1 MDREIYLDNAAT
13 TKPDEKVI
21 EAVARAMRDSYGN
34 PSSLH
39 KKGIEAEG
47 IFRESSEVIAKS
59 LKVKPGEIIFNSGG
73 TESNNSAIIGTALAY
88 KRTGMHIVT
97 TELEHPS
104 VTSVTEYLK
113 QLGFDVTYI
122 APDNTGRID
131 PDTLKKAIR
140 PDTTLVSVMTVNNE
154 IGTIQD
160 IASLAKAAKEANP
173 DIRFHTDAVQAYG
186 KLRLT
191 PEKWSVDMMSVS
203 GHKLHG
209 PKGVGFLYMPDT
221 GKTHP
226 YIHGG
231 GQQKNRRSGTEN
243 IPGIAGLGAA
253 ARLANDGIDEH
264 LKKAA
269 DQKRLFLESISDIEN
284 VVIQGVSEN
293 FSNDRKITEEEI
305 KRSTDTTC
313 YSPYIISV
321 GVKDVKS
328 EVLLHA
334 LEEEGIYVSSGSAC
348 SSNHPGISRTLTATG
363 SPKEYID
370 STIRLSLSRFT
381 TDEEIRITAE
391 AFHKLIPTFRRFVK
405 R

>member
-21 EAVARAMRDSYGN
+21 EAVECAMRDSYGN

-47 IFRESSEVIAKS
+47 IFREASEVIAKS

-113 QLGFDVTYI
+113 QQGFDVTYI
-122 APDNTGRID
+122 APDKTGRID

-160 IASLAKAAKEANP
+160 IATLAKTAKEVNP
-173 DIRFHTDAVQAYG
+173 EIRFHTDAVQAYG

-203 GHKLHG
+203 G
-209 PKGVGFLYMPDT
+209 V
-221 GKTHP
+221 
-226 YIHGG
+226 
-231 GQQKNRRSGTEN
+231 RRS
-243 IPGIAGLGAA
+243 
-253 ARLANDGIDEH
+253 
-264 LKKAA
+264 
-269 DQKRLFLESISDIEN
+269 
-284 VVIQGVSEN
+284 
-293 FSNDRKITEEEI
+293 
-305 KRSTDTTC
+305 
-313 YSPYIISV
+313 
-321 GVKDVKS
+321 
-328 EVLLHA
+328 
-334 LEEEGIYVSSGSAC
+334 
-348 SSNHPGISRTLTATG
+348 
-363 SPKEYID
+363 
-370 STIRLSLSRFT
+370 
-381 TDEEIRITAE
+381 
-391 AFHKLIPTFRRFVK
+391 
-405 R
+405 